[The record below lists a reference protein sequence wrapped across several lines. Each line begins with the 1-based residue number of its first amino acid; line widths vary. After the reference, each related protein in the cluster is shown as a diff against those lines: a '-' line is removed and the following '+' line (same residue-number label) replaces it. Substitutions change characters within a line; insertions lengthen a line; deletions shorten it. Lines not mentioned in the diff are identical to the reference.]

1 MNRFAKMKKERIYTL
16 FETLSMKK
24 ERIYTL
30 FETLSIFP
38 GNYKLQV
45 CRLQVLYI
53 KKRASHVDS
62 PLSLNSAS
70 TYSPT

>member
-16 FETLSMKK
+16 FETLSKH
-24 ERIYTL
+24 YQ
-30 FETLSIFP
+30 FFP

-70 TYSPT
+70 TYSPTRGQYHRR